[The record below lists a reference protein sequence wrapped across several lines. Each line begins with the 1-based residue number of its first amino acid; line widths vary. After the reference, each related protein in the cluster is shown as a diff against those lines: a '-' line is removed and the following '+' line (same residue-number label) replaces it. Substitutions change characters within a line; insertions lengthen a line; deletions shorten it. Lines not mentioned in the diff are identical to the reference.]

1 MTAHFYDSEQSLYNI
16 PLLKA
21 RFEWPFFQFLPNKM
35 QIYFLFLKFPQG
47 DVAAV
52 KIWQYRPAPLGV
64 RVRERGRQRERER
77 GRERKREVTSLHLI
91 ILVICLQVGRITI
104 HTFVESIERG
114 KNRKQEKGFWE
125 DFVFLTLDASW
136 CHFIF
141 FRQISHEWCFGLWV
155 VDSRGRAIDK
165 PFFKSWVL
173 IWQCLLD

>member
-1 MTAHFYDSEQSLYNI
+1 
-16 PLLKA
+16 
-21 RFEWPFFQFLPNKM
+21 M

-64 RVRERGRQRERER
+64 RERE
-77 GRERKREVTSLHLI
+77 RERKRELTSLHLI

-125 DFVFLTLDASW
+125 DFVFLTFDASW

-155 VDSRGRAIDK
+155 ADSRGRAIDK
-165 PFFKSWVL
+165 PFLKSWVL
-173 IWQCLLD
+173 I